1 MRPETEAERA
11 ARHAAT
17 LQRVSRSR
25 WTPPTRPREPFVLEQ
40 HFYAA
45 EGGDIDG
52 LTAALEERGFKVESL
67 TYDPEAR
74 DRAWRLVA
82 VRLEL
87 LEEKR
92 LLAVSDE
99 LDALAHAFDVIY
111 DGWLTHVPE

>member
-17 LQRVSRSR
+17 IQAFRALVD
-25 WTPPTRPREPFVLEQ
+25 PAHPPREPFVLEQ

-45 EGGDIDG
+45 EGGDVDG
-52 LTAALEERGFKVESL
+52 LAAALEERGFKVESL
-67 TYDPEAR
+67 VYDPEAR

-99 LDALAHAFDVIY
+99 LDALARAFDVIY
-111 DGWLTHVPE
+111 DGWLTHVPD

>member
-17 LQRVSRSR
+17 IQAFRALVD
-25 WTPPTRPREPFVLEQ
+25 PAHPPREPFVLEQ

-45 EGGDIDG
+45 EGGDVDG
-52 LTAALEERGFKVESL
+52 LAAALEERGFKVESL
-67 TYDPEAR
+67 VYDPENA

-87 LEEKR
+87 LEERR

-99 LDALAHAFDVIY
+99 LDALARRFDVIY
-111 DGWLTHVPE
+111 DGWLTHVPD

>member
-17 LQRVSRSR
+17 IRAFRS
-25 WTPPTRPREPFVLEQ
+25 TVDPANPPREPFVLEQ

-52 LTAALEERGFKVESL
+52 LAAALEERGFKVESL
-67 TYDPEAR
+67 TYDPESR
-74 DRAWRLVA
+74 DRTWRLVA

-87 LEEKR
+87 LEERR

-99 LDALAHAFDVIY
+99 LDALARQFDVVY
-111 DGWLTHVPE
+111 DGWQTHVPN